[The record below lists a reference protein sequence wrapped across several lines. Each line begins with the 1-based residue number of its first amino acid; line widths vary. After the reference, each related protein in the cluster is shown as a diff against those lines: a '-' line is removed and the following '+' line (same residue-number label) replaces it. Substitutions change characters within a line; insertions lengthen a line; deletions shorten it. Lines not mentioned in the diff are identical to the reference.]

1 MIERPLVSVSLVTY
15 NQQEFIR
22 ESIESVLAQD
32 YDNLEIVIG
41 DDCSQDNTWAIV
53 QEYQRNYP
61 DKIEAF
67 RNEQN
72 LGITG
77 NCNEVLKRCTG
88 KHIAFAAGDD
98 LMLPRK
104 ISKQIE
110 IMERDQSVVLCYH
123 DIEVFN
129 SEDGKTLRFWNHGP
143 SSYPPITGDAE
154 KVAREVIERGTFMAA
169 LSVMA
174 RRDSMPATGFDHRV
188 PAASDWLMWIEILA
202 AGGPKKKVEYI
213 PDVLARYRRHG
224 SNITLLEHWGDRLV
238 TLAIVENKYPR
249 FVFSVHKL
257 HLRHRFGNGKQ
268 MISNNQLRT
277 GRKFM
282 LVSLRSGWVSWKILY
297 WLTASYIPSLLLLH
311 TFWIGRK
318 RRQSR

>member
-1 MIERPLVSVSLVTY
+1 MKEQPFVSVSLVTY
-15 NQQEFIR
+15 NQQKFIR
-22 ESIESVLAQD
+22 ESIESVLDQD

-41 DDCSQDNTWAIV
+41 DDGSQDNTWAIV
-53 QEYQRNYP
+53 QEYERNYP
-61 DKIEAF
+61 DKIKAF

-88 KHIAFAAGDD
+88 KYIAFTAGDD
-98 LMLPRK
+98 VWVPAK
-104 ISKQIE
+104 ISKQVE
-110 IMERDQSVVLCYH
+110 VMERDQSVVLCYH

-129 SEDGKTLRFWNHGP
+129 SEDGKILRFWNHGP
-143 SSYPPITGDAE
+143 FSCPPIMGDAE
-154 KVAREVIERGTFMAA
+154 MVAREVIEQGTSFMAS

-174 RRDSMPATGFDHRV
+174 RRDSFPATGFDQRV
-188 PAASDWLMWIEILA
+188 PVASDWLMWIEILA

-224 SNITLLEHWGDRLV
+224 SNITLLKHMDDELV
-238 TLAIVENKYPR
+238 TLAIVESKYPR
-249 FVFSVHKL
+249 FVVSVHKL
-257 HLRHRFGNGKQ
+257 HLRHRFGNGQQ
-268 MISNNQLRT
+268 MICNNELRT

-297 WLTASYIPSLLLLH
+297 WLTASYIPSLLRVH
-311 TFWIGRK
+311 TFLIGRK
-318 RRQSR
+318 RR